1 MTAYEYLNQL
11 ITGLLNLFNM
21 QIFNGY
27 SLIQLFFL
35 SSILGLAISTILGSI
50 SSIHSSSLI
59 NKFKITRN
67 KNTKGM

>member
-1 MTAYEYLNQL
+1 MSAIDYLNQL

-21 QIFNGY
+21 QIFNGF

-35 SSILGLAISTILGSI
+35 SSILGFAISTILGSI

-59 NKFKITRN
+59 NKFKPNRN